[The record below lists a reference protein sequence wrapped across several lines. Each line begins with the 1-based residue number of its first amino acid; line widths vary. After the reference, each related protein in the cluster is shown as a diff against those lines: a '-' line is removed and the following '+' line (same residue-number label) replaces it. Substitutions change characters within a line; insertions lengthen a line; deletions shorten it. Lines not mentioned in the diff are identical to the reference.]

1 MKWQHWHKASI
12 IIYYLQYSTLF
23 TITSPAT
30 AGTCGLR
37 PETYA
42 ATEGKKYAA
51 TTSNVIRVWEATNRM
66 QIRTINKALGHNVTE
81 NATTASDIVADVI
94 KEPLQPHLN

>member
-1 MKWQHWHKASI
+1 M
-12 IIYYLQYSTLF
+12 IIYYLQYGTLF

-30 AGTCGLR
+30 GDTCGLR

-51 TTSNVIRVWEATNRM
+51 TTNNVIIVWEATNRV
-66 QIRTINKALGHNVTE
+66 QIRTMNKALPHNVTE
-81 NATTASDIVADVI
+81 NATSASDIVLDVI
-94 KEPLQPHLN
+94 KEPLQSHLNL